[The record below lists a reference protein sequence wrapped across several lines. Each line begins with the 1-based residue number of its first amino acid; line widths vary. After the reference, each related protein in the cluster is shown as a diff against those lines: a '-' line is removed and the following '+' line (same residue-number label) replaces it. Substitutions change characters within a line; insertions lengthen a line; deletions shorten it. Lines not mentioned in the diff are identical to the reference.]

1 LTRLGFGQTNPR
13 YPAVFL
19 LEVPGIST
27 QRTLPLPPIYPGE
40 DKDPQMTYVFA
51 PDPSLALY
59 ENVEVDEGGL
69 AVLLLYLEMVQEA
82 LGENVAQYYSNLA
95 FEITVR
101 DEIAVCKSY
110 MKALERV

>member
-1 LTRLGFGQTNPR
+1 
-13 YPAVFL
+13 
-19 LEVPGIST
+19 
-27 QRTLPLPPIYPGE
+27 
-40 DKDPQMTYVFA
+40 
-51 PDPSLALY
+51 
-59 ENVEVDEGGL
+59 VEVDEGGL